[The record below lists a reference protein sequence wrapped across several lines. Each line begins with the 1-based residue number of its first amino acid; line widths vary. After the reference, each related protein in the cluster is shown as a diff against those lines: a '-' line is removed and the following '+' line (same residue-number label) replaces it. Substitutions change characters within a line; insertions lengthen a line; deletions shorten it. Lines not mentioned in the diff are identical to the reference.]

1 MFISTV
7 SIITRLTRLQKCYRR
22 RIAMIYEPRLTYKRF
37 AEYFPTENSAIDL
50 LKENMSVYCPNCM
63 SAQVYSTRPN
73 KPFMVRC
80 KDCKQEF
87 SMLQDTIFSKSR
99 ADFRLWL
106 YLMFTCCEMYE
117 MAIDEEHLNLCQL
130 KRDFGNVSPKT
141 LKQVYYKLCKWC
153 EEDSESPTRRRIVE
167 ALSRRIHTANP
178 MYPTVKFSIQT
189 PRNR

>member
-1 MFISTV
+1 
-7 SIITRLTRLQKCYRR
+7 
-22 RIAMIYEPRLTYKRF
+22 MIYEPRITYNRF
-37 AEYFPTENSAIDL
+37 AEYFPTENSAINFIKD
-50 LKENMSVYCPNCM
+50 NMSVYCPNCM
-63 SAQVYSTRPN
+63 CAKVYPTRTD

-87 SMLQDTIFSKSR
+87 SMLQDTIFRKSR

-106 YLMFTCCEMYE
+106 YLMFTCCEMYA

-141 LKQVYYKLCKWC
+141 LKRLHDKMRKWC
-153 EEDSESPTRRRIVE
+153 EEDPNAPTRRRIVE
-167 ALSRRIHTANP
+167 AMSRRVQTANP